1 MGFILHRRGVFLTLA
16 GIVAG
21 LVLCASGAFA
31 ASPPAT
37 PFMTYITGLTTST
50 PQAYLALANGAS
62 PFLLGVAS
70 SAMISPDG
78 SEVAAVSA
86 GDANKQ
92 WTLKLYPS
100 AATDI
105 SDVARLSIPNSQI
118 IQLLGWSADSKLI
131 LVAVGTTPA
140 QQLDVIVA
148 ATGKS
153 RTISTGVIDGA
164 SFAPGPSDEIVYAR
178 SAPKQTAVDLYTTSA
193 TGTGTRQLT
202 HDNRSEDP
210 LWGKLGIVFSRETP
224 RAKNPYPSLQLW
236 FIKPDAT
243 GARQL
248 TNVGVPSNLEGLEP
262 VAFSSGGTH
271 LLANF
276 VGPPGTFT
284 DTEAYT
290 LNILSPAKSL
300 RDLTGQKNGTIGDA
314 ISANGSTILVTKV
327 TAQNL
332 ASVSIETVPWSTG
345 KPTTIVT
352 QGGYASWNQ

>member
-1 MGFILHRRGVFLTLA
+1 VGSILHRPGVLLTLA

-21 LVLCASGAFA
+21 FVLCVSGAFA
-31 ASPPAT
+31 APAPAT
-37 PFMTYITGLTTST
+37 GFMTYITGLTTST
-50 PQAYLALANGAS
+50 PQAYFALANGAS
-62 PFLLGVAS
+62 PLLLGVAQ

-78 SEVAAVSA
+78 SDVAAVSA
-86 GDANKQ
+86 GANKQ
-92 WTLKLYPS
+92 WTLKLYPTPNFVS
-100 AATDI
+100 N
-105 SDVARLSIPNSQI
+105 VAPLSISNSQI

-140 QQLDVIVA
+140 QQLNVIVA

-153 RTISTGVIDGA
+153 RTISTGLIDGA

-178 SAPKQTAVDLYTTSA
+178 SAPKQTGVNLYTTSA
-193 TGTGTRQLT
+193 TGTSTRQLT

-236 FIKPDAT
+236 FIKPNGTA
-243 GARQL
+243 ARQL
-248 TNVGVPSNLEGLEP
+248 TNVVVPSTLEGLEP
-262 VAFSSGGTH
+262 VAFSSDGAH

-290 LNILSPAKSL
+290 VNILSPGKSL
-300 RDLTGQKNGTIGDA
+300 RDLTGQKNGSIGDA
-314 ISANGSTILVTKV
+314 ISADGKTILVTKV

-332 ASVSIETVPWSTG
+332 ASVSIETVPWSSG
-345 KPTTIVT
+345 KPTTIVS
-352 QGGYASWNQ
+352 QGGFASWDQ

>member
-1 MGFILHRRGVFLTLA
+1 VGSILHRPGVLLTLA

-21 LVLCASGAFA
+21 LVLCVSGAFA

-37 PFMTYITGLTTST
+37 GFMTYITGLTTST
-50 PQAYLALANGAS
+50 PQAYFALANGAS
-62 PFLLGVAS
+62 PVVLGVAQ

-78 SEVAAVSA
+78 SDVAAVSPGGA
-86 GDANKQ
+86 SKQ
-92 WTLKLYPS
+92 WTLKLYPTPTFVS
-100 AATDI
+100 NV
-105 SDVARLSIPNSQI
+105 VARLSISSSQI

-140 QQLDVIVA
+140 QQLNVIVA

-153 RTISTGVIDGA
+153 RTVSTGVIDGA
-164 SFAPGPSDEIVYAR
+164 SFAPGSSDEIVYAR
-178 SAPKQTAVDLYTTSA
+178 SAPKQTGVNVYTTSA
-193 TGTGTRQLT
+193 TGSGTRQLT
-202 HDNRSEDP
+202 HDSRSEDP

-236 FIKPDAT
+236 FIKPDGTA
-243 GARQL
+243 ARRL
-248 TNVGVPSNLEGLEP
+248 TNVPVPSTLEGLEP
-262 VAFSSGGTH
+262 VAFSSDGAH

-276 VGPPGTFT
+276 VGPSGTFT

-290 LNILSPAKSL
+290 LNILSPGKSL
-300 RDLTGQKNGTIGDA
+300 RDLTGQKNGSIGDA
-314 ISANGSTILVTKV
+314 ISADGQTILVTKV

-332 ASVSIETVPWSTG
+332 ASVSIETVPWSSG

-352 QGGYASWNQ
+352 QGGFASWNQ